1 MVKQEQCRI
10 RSQRHGRIRTT
21 KKTKEKKPPQRGRGI
36 PELERMIL
44 KEAQQKEIAAA
55 ALTPSIPFPL
65 PLPASLPLWTPNF
78 SPLTPISS
86 VHLCG
91 LHPVPMPPGPP
102 YSQGGSSGGNWMDFF
117 TKPSS
122 MVNIPESPPYSSGV
136 NPWMGLPSFQI
147 IYSSRNLR
155 VWPEDDG
162 VVNQKRGHPSSLN
175 DLPDGSSS
183 IISFQPKFP
192 SSSAPCHRR
201 EGPLSSSIVHAAA
214 NNLSFVKTIKEN
226 RSLDERICTLGRP
239 AAASKS
245 KPKQPKSVPST
256 HRGEVIPTKGSM
268 EQSFLQWEALQQ
280 PQPFYNFFPMGPSSD
295 PSSPTSDGRVE
306 KAGRVIDL
314 NLKL

>member
-65 PLPASLPLWTPNF
+65 PLPASLPLRTPNF

-91 LHPVPMPPGPP
+91 FHPVPMPPDPP

-122 MVNIPESPPYSSGV
+122 MVSE
-136 NPWMGLPSFQI
+136 
-147 IYSSRNLR
+147 
-155 VWPEDDG
+155 
-162 VVNQKRGHPSSLN
+162 K
-175 DLPDGSSS
+175 
-183 IISFQPKFP
+183 
-192 SSSAPCHRR
+192 
-201 EGPLSSSIVHAAA
+201 LSWIDWFF
-214 NNLSFVKTIKEN
+214 LCFDYFFFMDRMLTC
-226 RSLDERICTLGRP
+226 SLDHAISR
-239 AAASKS
+239 
-245 KPKQPKSVPST
+245 
-256 HRGEVIPTKGSM
+256 
-268 EQSFLQWEALQQ
+268 
-280 PQPFYNFFPMGPSSD
+280 
-295 PSSPTSDGRVE
+295 
-306 KAGRVIDL
+306 
-314 NLKL
+314 